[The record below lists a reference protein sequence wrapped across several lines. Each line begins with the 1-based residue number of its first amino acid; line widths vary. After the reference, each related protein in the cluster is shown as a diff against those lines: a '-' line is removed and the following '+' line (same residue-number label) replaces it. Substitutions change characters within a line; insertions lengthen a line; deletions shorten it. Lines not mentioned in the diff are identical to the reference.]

1 VRRTFEVRRT
11 LFKGSFGLMPTPFMH
26 LQLVE
31 RLRQR
36 LSLSVAGELAT
47 LSRLLA
53 VEWGAFYLG
62 SVAPDFQAIC
72 HVPREATHFYP
83 IPPAPGDEGAFGR
96 LLAQYPQ
103 FTAVDKLPPAQ
114 AVFMAGYGA
123 HLLYDLLWDG
133 AILTPLFRLGA
144 WDEVRERFMGYNS
157 LLTYLD
163 KKSWEGLPPT
173 AVDTLH
179 QWVMPEGML
188 PFATAVQMWNWQ
200 TLLVEQLQPGASLR
214 TIEIYAGRMGVSESQ
229 FAAQLADEAW
239 MGQKVFQHL
248 PPDLVAVT
256 MDTAVDKSITLLQTY
271 LAPLLA

>member
-1 VRRTFEVRRT
+1 
-11 LFKGSFGLMPTPFMH
+11 MH

-31 RLRQR
+31 RLRHR
-36 LSLSVAGELAT
+36 LASSGAGEMGA
-47 LSRLLA
+47 LSRLLTA
-53 VEWGAFYLG
+53 EWAAFCLG

-83 IPPAPGDEGAFGR
+83 IPPVLGDEGAFGR

-103 FTAVDKLPPAQ
+103 FTAVDKLLPAQ

-133 AILTPLFRLGA
+133 AILTPRFRLGA

-163 KKSWEGLPPT
+163 KQAWEGLPPT
-173 AVDTLH
+173 AGETLR
-179 QWVMPEGML
+179 QWVVPEGML